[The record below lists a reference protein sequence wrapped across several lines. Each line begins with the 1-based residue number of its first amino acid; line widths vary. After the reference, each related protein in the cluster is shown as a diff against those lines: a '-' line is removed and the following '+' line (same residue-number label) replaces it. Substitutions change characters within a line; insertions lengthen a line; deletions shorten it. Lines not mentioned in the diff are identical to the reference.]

1 MEITEVRITLRDEG
15 RLRAFAS
22 ITFDNWFVVRGLK
35 IIESTNGTFVAMP
48 SRKRGNGEYQDIAHP
63 ISREAREWLESAV
76 IAHADAPGEFELLL
90 LGEEL
95 VASDHAQIMLQ
106 SLILPAIRAPF
117 DFIHR
122 ASSTGAARSRATHD
136 VGHRPLRPDPVLL
149 PEAPGISV
157 PSWGSRA
164 H

>member
-1 MEITEVRITLRDEG
+1 VDITEVRITLRDEG

-76 IAHADAPGEFELLL
+76 ISAYK
-90 LGEEL
+90 EEL
-95 VASDHAQIMLQ
+95 AREGRSDHGEAGPGPGR
-106 SLILPAIRAPF
+106 SAEA
-117 DFIHR
+117 
-122 ASSTGAARSRATHD
+122 TGD
-136 VGHRPLRPDPVLL
+136 
-149 PEAPGISV
+149 
-157 PSWGSRA
+157 
-164 H
+164 

>member
-1 MEITEVRITLRDEG
+1 MDITEVRITLRDEG

-76 IAHADAPGEFELLL
+76 IAAYK
-90 LGEEL
+90 EEL
-95 VASDHAQIMLQ
+95 
-106 SLILPAIRAPF
+106 
-117 DFIHR
+117 
-122 ASSTGAARSRATHD
+122 ARE
-136 VGHRPLRPDPVLL
+136 GRPDGEPD
-149 PEAPGISV
+149 G
-157 PSWGSRA
+157 GSRSA
-164 H
+164 EAAEG

>member
-1 MEITEVRITLRDEG
+1 MDITEVRITLRDEG

-76 IAHADAPGEFELLL
+76 ITAYREALERGDEPGDPDDDGHGGPDE
-90 LGEEL
+90 
-95 VASDHAQIMLQ
+95 
-106 SLILPAIRAPF
+106 RA
-117 DFIHR
+117 
-122 ASSTGAARSRATHD
+122 AEAAGD
-136 VGHRPLRPDPVLL
+136 
-149 PEAPGISV
+149 
-157 PSWGSRA
+157 
-164 H
+164 